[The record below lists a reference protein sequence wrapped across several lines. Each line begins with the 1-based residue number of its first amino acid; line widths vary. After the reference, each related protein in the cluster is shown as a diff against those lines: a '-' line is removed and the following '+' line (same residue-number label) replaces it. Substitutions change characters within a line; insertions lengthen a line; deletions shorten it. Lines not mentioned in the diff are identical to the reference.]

1 MVKSCFLMKTLNI
14 RAKNSQFKIV
24 DPLKYLNFRK
34 KKKYDFDGN
43 WIIKMKINFFG
54 AKIQTFLNNF
64 WDIKLYNV

>member
-1 MVKSCFLMKTLNI
+1 MKTLNI

-24 DPLKYLNFRK
+24 DPLEYLNFRK
-34 KKKYDFDGN
+34 KIKCDFDGN

-64 WDIKLYNV
+64 WGIILYNV